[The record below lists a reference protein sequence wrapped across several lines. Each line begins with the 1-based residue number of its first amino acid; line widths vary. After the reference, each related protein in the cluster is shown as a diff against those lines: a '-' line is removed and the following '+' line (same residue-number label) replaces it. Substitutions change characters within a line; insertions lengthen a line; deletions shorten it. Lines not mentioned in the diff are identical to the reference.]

1 MVLIIENYKLKT
13 VAFYIFVATV
23 ISFDLKGSENE
34 NEWNCHC
41 CCCPDEGENKEKE
54 IEEESEENK
63 GNKENKEENKENKE
77 EKGEENKEE
86 GENKKYIEN
95 FKQRYEAIIEDERFF
110 NSKKIFKSKKCKINE
125 TKKRRLFIADEKDF
139 CTEIKFSSDEKRIN
153 DLFSYKKTLFGNK
166 LSLTELFL
174 ISYCP
179 KENDKNDF
187 VIHEMEM
194 TDNLIIKDVFDQF
207 KGAST
212 WSNEKN
218 SLILFIK
225 SKRNKDLFFTY
236 SRSDGEYVYVFFE
249 GNK

>member
-41 CCCPDEGENKEKE
+41 CCCPDEGENKEKK

-63 GNKENKEENKENKE
+63 
-77 EKGEENKEE
+77 EENKEE

-95 FKQRYEAIIEDERFF
+95 FKQRYEAIIENEE
-110 NSKKIFKSKKCKINE
+110 IFKSKKVKTNGS
-125 TKKRRLFIADEKDF
+125 KKRRLFIADEEDF
-139 CTEIKFSSDEKRIN
+139 CTEIRFSSDEKKKID
-153 DLFSYKKTLFGNK
+153 DLFSYKKKAWGDK
-166 LSLTELFL
+166 LSLNDLSL
-174 ISYCP
+174 ISYYP

-187 VIHEMEM
+187 VIREIKM
-194 TDNLIIKDVFDQF
+194 TDNLTIENVFDRF
-207 KGAST
+207 KGVST
-212 WSNEKN
+212 WSDEKD

-225 SKRNKDLFFTY
+225 SKRTKKLFFTCTW
-236 SRSDGEYVYVFFE
+236 SGGEFIYLFYE
-249 GNK
+249 EKN